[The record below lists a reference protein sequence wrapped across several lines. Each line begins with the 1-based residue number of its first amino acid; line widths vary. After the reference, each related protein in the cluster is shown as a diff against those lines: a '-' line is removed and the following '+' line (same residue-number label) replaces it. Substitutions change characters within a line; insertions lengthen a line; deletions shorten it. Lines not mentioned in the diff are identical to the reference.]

1 MQDVTCSY
9 STHFGATFVATLP
22 NVVRVSP
29 NCVRVF
35 PNSVRIFPNSGS
47 IFPNGVRIFSNGGS
61 IFSKGGSIFSNGGS
75 IFPNGGSIFRSSL
88 LSACSYKSSSKK
100 SGVATGNGL
109 FVSPFSA
116 KVAPVA
122 RFFTRIIRARE
133 HLPSLCCC
141 LLSRSDFYSSCIVA
155 VVDEKLEVLERVL
168 HHQCVLL
175 LRLAVG
181 GSAA

>member
-9 STHFGATFVATLP
+9 STNFGATFVATLP
-22 NVVRVSP
+22 NVVRV
-29 NCVRVF
+29 F
-35 PNSVRIFPNSGS
+35 PNVVRIFKNSAS

-61 IFSKGGSIFSNGGS
+61 IFPNGGSIFPNGVR

-122 RFFTRIIRARE
+122 RFLRVLYARASFCRPRHGSCNQQQE
-133 HLPSLCCC
+133 AVLYF
-141 LLSRSDFYSSCIVA
+141 LLFLFFRQLYSS
-155 VVDEKLEVLERVL
+155 
-168 HHQCVLL
+168 
-175 LRLAVG
+175 
-181 GSAA
+181 

>member
-9 STHFGATFVATLP
+9 NTHFGATFVATLP
-22 NVVRVSP
+22 YG
-29 NCVRVF
+29 VRVF
-35 PNSVRIFPNSGS
+35 PNGVRIFKNSASIFSNSAS

-61 IFSKGGSIFSNGGS
+61 IFS
-75 IFPNGGSIFRSSL
+75 NGGSIFRSSL

-122 RFFTRIIRARE
+122 RFFTRIIRARG
-133 HLPSLCCC
+133 HSPSLCCC

>member
-22 NVVRVSP
+22 NVVRFFP
-29 NCVRVF
+29 NGVRVF
-35 PNSVRIFPNSGS
+35 PNGVRIFPNGVR
-47 IFPNGVRIFSNGGS
+47 IFSNGVRIFSNGGS
-61 IFSKGGSIFSNGGS
+61 IFS
-75 IFPNGGSIFRSSL
+75 NGGSIFRSLL

>member
-22 NVVRVSP
+22 NVVRVFP
-29 NCVRVF
+29 NGVRVF
-35 PNSVRIFPNSGS
+35 KNSASIFPNGVRIFS
-47 IFPNGVRIFSNGGS
+47 NGVRIFSNGGS
-61 IFSKGGSIFSNGGS
+61 IFS
-75 IFPNGGSIFRSSL
+75 NGGSIFRSSL
-88 LSACSYKSSSKK
+88 LSTCSYKSSSKK

-109 FVSPFSA
+109 YVSPFSA

-122 RFFTRIIRARE
+122 RFFTRIIRARG

-181 GSAA
+181 VSAA

>member
-9 STHFGATFVATLP
+9 ITHFGATFVATLP
-22 NVVRVSP
+22 NVVRVFP
-29 NCVRVF
+29 NVVRVF
-35 PNSVRIFPNSGS
+35 PNGVRVFPNGVRIFPNSGS
-47 IFPNGVRIFSNGGS
+47 IFSNGGS
-61 IFSKGGSIFSNGGS
+61 IFPNGGS

-122 RFFTRIIRARE
+122 LFLRVFYARASFCRPRHSSCNQQQEAVLYFLLFLFFRQ
-133 HLPSLCCC
+133 L
-141 LLSRSDFYSSCIVA
+141 YSS
-155 VVDEKLEVLERVL
+155 
-168 HHQCVLL
+168 
-175 LRLAVG
+175 
-181 GSAA
+181 